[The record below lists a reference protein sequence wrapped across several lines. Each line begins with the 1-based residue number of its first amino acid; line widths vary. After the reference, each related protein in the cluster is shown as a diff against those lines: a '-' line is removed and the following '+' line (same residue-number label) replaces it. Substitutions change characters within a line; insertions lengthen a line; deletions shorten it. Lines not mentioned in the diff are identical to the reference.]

1 MKYFQAFTYGML
13 CTAIFIHHIPELRAS
28 LEVKTDYYYEIMAE
42 DMGLWE

>member
-1 MKYFQAFTYGML
+1 MKYLQAFTYSML
-13 CTAIFIHHIPELRAS
+13 CGAIFIHQIPYLRAT

>member
-1 MKYFQAFTYGML
+1 MKYLQAFTYSMV
-13 CTAIFIHHIPELRAS
+13 CTAIFIHHTPHLRAS